1 MELARL
7 KNSRVKGHHVFKSES
22 RPGDSFTCAR
32 EPGNPHSSDAI
43 IVKLSDGSNVGHVP
57 VPLARVLAP
66 MLDGG
71 EIERMEGTV
80 TGVARSAPEGVWVPG
95 GRIEFPCEY
104 VLYGAKKDRE
114 KVRQT
119 LREVQKSRKR
129 KRED

>member
-1 MELARL
+1 M
-7 KNSRVKGHHVFKSES
+7 NN
-22 RPGDSFTCAR
+22 FTT
-32 EPGNPHSSDAI
+32 I

-57 VPLARVLAP
+57 DPLARVLAP

-71 EIERMEGTV
+71 EIERMEGIV

-95 GRIEFPCEY
+95 GGIELPCEY
-104 VLYGAKKDRE
+104 VLYGEKKDRE
-114 KVRQT
+114 SVRKT

>member
-1 MELARL
+1 MELANL
-7 KNSRVKGHHVFKSES
+7 KRSRVKGHHVFKSES
-22 RPGDSFTCAR
+22 RPGDTFTCAR
-32 EPGNPHSSDAI
+32 EPGNPHSPDAI

-57 VPLARVLAP
+57 DPLARVLAP

-95 GRIEFPCEY
+95 GGIEFPCEY

-114 KVRQT
+114 SVRKT
-119 LREVQKSRKR
+119 LQEVQKSRKR